1 MSISLTET
9 LNDVLPDDASRA
21 TLVGRAYV
29 PEYDG
34 PAVVVVRGDRIVDI
48 SAEFP
53 TVADLTEQPDVLA
66 AVRAAEGGLSW
77 GLGEVLDNSLQG
89 RTDAV
94 HLLSPID
101 LAAVKAA
108 GVTFAASLVE
118 RLIEERAGGD
128 LSKAEQIRADFEK
141 TVGGQVSGIV
151 PGSQEAADLK
161 RAMVEQGLWSQYLE
175 VGLGPDPEVF
185 TKAQPL
191 STVGL
196 GQEIGVAE
204 VSNWNN
210 PEPEVVLVID
220 SAGRI
225 LGATLGNDVNLRD
238 VEGRSALLLP
248 KAKDNNASASLGPFL
263 RIFDEHYTIDD
274 VRSAEVNVQVLGED
288 DFVLDEISSMDQISR
303 DVEVLAGYTRGE
315 SHQYPDGLV
324 LYTGTLFAPTKDRG
338 APGLGFT
345 HQIGDVVRI
354 SSPRLGTL
362 ANRVNTSERAE
373 PWTFGL
379 RALIANLSD
388 RGLVGRVGDR
398 VQGEAA

>member
-9 LNDVLPDDASRA
+9 TQDALPEDIELA
-21 TLVGRAYV
+21 TLVGRVYV
-29 PEYDG
+29 PEFGG
-34 PAVVVVRGDRIVDI
+34 PAVVVVRGDRVVDI
-48 SAEFP
+48 SATYP
-53 TVADLTEQPDVLA
+53 TMTDLTEQGDVLA
-66 AVRAAEGGLSW
+66 AVRAAEGGASW
-77 GLGEVLDNSLQG
+77 SLPEVLENSLEQ
-89 RTDAV
+89 RQDAV
-94 HLLSPID
+94 HLLAPID

-128 LSKAEQIRADFEK
+128 FEK
-141 TVGGQVSGIV
+141 AAEIRESFEETVGASLADIIA
-151 PGSQEAADLK
+151 GSEEAAELK
-161 RAMVEQGLWSQYLE
+161 RTMVAQGLWSQYLE

-191 STVGL
+191 SAMGL

-204 VSNWNN
+204 VSDWNN
-210 PEPEVVLVID
+210 PEPEVVLLL
-220 SAGRI
+220 SSTGRI

-248 KAKDNNASASLGPFL
+248 KAKDNNASASLGPFVRL
-263 RIFDEHYTIDD
+263 FDEHFTIDD
-274 VRSAEVNVQVLGED
+274 VRSAQVNLKVLGD
-288 DFVLDEISSMDQISR
+288 DGFVLDEISSMDQISR
-303 DVEVLAGYTRGE
+303 DVEFLAAYTVSD

-338 APGLGFT
+338 AAGKGFT
-345 HQIGDVVRI
+345 HAVGDVVRI

-362 ANRVNTSERAE
+362 ANRVNTSEQAE

-379 RALIANLSD
+379 RALIANLRD
-388 RGLVGRVGDR
+388 RGLLERVGR
-398 VQGEAA
+398 